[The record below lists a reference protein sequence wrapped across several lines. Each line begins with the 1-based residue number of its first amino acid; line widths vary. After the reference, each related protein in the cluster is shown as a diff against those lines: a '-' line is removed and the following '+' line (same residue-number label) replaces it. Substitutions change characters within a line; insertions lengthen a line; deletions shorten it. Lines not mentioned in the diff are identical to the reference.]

1 MVISYSVWKTRCFV
15 NGIRAAVSGVRC
27 LVLKQPAVWY
37 KKETIMKSVLYFLV
51 TVVAT
56 SAGGVS
62 GMGGGIMIKPALDFM
77 GGLTPAVIG
86 VMSSATV
93 LVMSVISTWRNVK
106 NGIEIEKNV
115 AVPVALGSVTGG
127 LVGQQIFSIIAGAFD
142 SAVVTRVQNIILFMV
157 VAAILFYMK
166 NKGKIKSRNVKGVA
180 PVFLSGLI
188 LGIIASF
195 LGIGGGPMNVAVF
208 IYLFSYSTKSA
219 AACSLITVLFSQ
231 IAKLS
236 LAGIGGNFSEVEL
249 KLLVPMLVGAV
260 MGGFISGAVV
270 KRLSDRGIDIV
281 FNTIQVVVLTMCI
294 VNIVMA

>member
-1 MVISYSVWKTRCFV
+1 MRAVI
-15 NGIRAAVSGVRC
+15 
-27 LVLKQPAVWY
+27 
-37 KKETIMKSVLYFLV
+37 YFLV
-51 TVVAT
+51 TVAAT

-62 GMGGGIMIKPALDFM
+62 GMGGGIMIKPVLDFM

-93 LVMSVISTWRNVK
+93 LVMSVISTWRNIK

-127 LVGQQIFSIIAGAFD
+127 LVGQQIFSIIAGDFD
-142 SAVVTRVQNIILFMV
+142 SAVVIRVQNIILFMV

-166 NKGKIKSRNVKGVA
+166 NKGKIKSRNVNGVA
-180 PVFLSGLI
+180 PVFLSGLM

-236 LAGIGGNFSEVEL
+236 LAGIGGNFSGVEL

-260 MGGFISGAVV
+260 IGGFISGAAV
-270 KRLSDRGIDIV
+270 KRLSDRGIDVV

-294 VNIVMA
+294 VNIVTA